1 MKACCK
7 AYLDEQFGGDA
18 DLVGEIY
25 GEYVSSVAEKLGEA
39 DQTLAAS
46 EWDKFDKVAHTI
58 KGNSLAAG
66 DNEMAETAIALR
78 GAAKLTDVAES
89 QRLIARLKE
98 LAGEL

>member
-46 EWDKFDKVAHTI
+46 EWDKLDKVAHTV
-58 KGNSLAAG
+58 KGNALAAG
-66 DNEMAETAIALR
+66 DAEMAEVAIALR
-78 GAAKLTDVAES
+78 KAAALGDVAQS
-89 QRLIARLKE
+89 NALVARMKE
-98 LAGEL
+98 LSAAL